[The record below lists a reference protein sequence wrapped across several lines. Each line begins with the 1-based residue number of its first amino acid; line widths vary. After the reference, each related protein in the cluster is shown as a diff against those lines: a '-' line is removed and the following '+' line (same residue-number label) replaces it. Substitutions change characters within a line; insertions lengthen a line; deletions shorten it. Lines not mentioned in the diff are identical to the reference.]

1 MSFLNLIRYQ
11 NLIIIAAMQVFVK
24 YGLFE
29 ALEVQLALNNFQFSL
44 LVIAT
49 VCIAAAGN
57 VINDI
62 YDVEI
67 DQVNKPSKVIIGK
80 RISEKSSNYIFIV
93 LNVVGVGAGFY
104 LSNTINK
111 PAFATLFILISASL
125 YLYASYLKGILL
137 IGNLLISMLVAAS
150 ILIVG
155 FFDILPAINTDE
167 MDLQVIVLKVL
178 LHYSLFA
185 FLINFIRELV
195 KDLQDINGDKNGG
208 MNTLPIAIG
217 RKRAT
222 YFVFILGVLMVISIV
237 IYMYAYLYHH
247 QAMVLYFLFLIVAPL
262 LYFCIKTWDAATK
275 NDYAFLSLLLKI
287 CMLLGMSSIL
297 LYKFVVV

>member
-67 DQVNKPSKVIIGK
+67 DQVNKPSKVIVGK
-80 RISEKSSNYIFIV
+80 KISEKNSNYIFIV

-111 PAFATLFILISASL
+111 PAFATLFYINLCITISL
-125 YLYASYLKGILL
+125 RILL
-137 IGNLLISMLVAAS
+137 ERNTVNWQPLNLNAS
-150 ILIVG
+150 CG
-155 FFDILPAINTDE
+155 
-167 MDLQVIVLKVL
+167 K
-178 LHYSLFA
+178 YSNCWI
-185 FLINFIRELV
+185 FLIFFLRL
-195 KDLQDINGDKNGG
+195 
-208 MNTLPIAIG
+208 TLMKWTC
-217 RKRAT
+217 R
-222 YFVFILGVLMVISIV
+222 
-237 IYMYAYLYHH
+237 
-247 QAMVLYFLFLIVAPL
+247 
-262 LYFCIKTWDAATK
+262 
-275 NDYAFLSLLLKI
+275 
-287 CMLLGMSSIL
+287 
-297 LYKFVVV
+297 